1 MIQREEPQTP
11 DTRWRR
17 TLYIM
22 WLAEFVATSGI
33 SLVMPFLPLYV
44 LDLGVDDPADAQRW
58 AGFLI
63 AANFISSAL
72 MAPVWGWLGD
82 RYGRKKMVL
91 RAIFGLSVAI
101 GLMGFVR
108 TPQQLLA
115 LRLLQG
121 AVGGF
126 VSASVAL
133 VASATPKKHLGYA
146 LGMLQTASTSGHVI
160 GPLFGGLLADR
171 FGYAQVFLITGAT
184 CVVAGIIVTLF
195 VHEKFTP
202 VAPEKRVGMRETFSM
217 LLTLPALRATFGI
230 MFITQIGLMT
240 IQPILALFVQS
251 LEQGS
256 GGMLR
261 TKVGLIFAMPG
272 LASIVAAPLWGRR
285 GDRVGHRHTLAIALL
300 GAGILYLPHYLVR
313 TVAQMMVIRFSVGL
327 CTAGILP
334 AAHSVVA
341 SAADPNRTAGALS
354 LLSTA
359 RWLGSIAGPLMGG
372 YLSAHFGIRPMFM
385 ITGALLLTSGLSAW
399 HAAHRTAAKA
409 NEP

>member
-1 MIQREEPQTP
+1 VTQREGARTP

-17 TLYIM
+17 TLYVM

-44 LDLGVDDPADAQRW
+44 LDLGVEDPVDAQRW
-58 AGFLI
+58 AGLLI

-101 GLMGFVR
+101 GLMALVR

-126 VSASVAL
+126 VAASIAL

-146 LGMLQTASTSGHVI
+146 LGLLQASSTAGHVV
-160 GPLFGGLLADR
+160 GPLFGGILADH

-202 VAPEKRVGMRETFSM
+202 VAPEKRAGIRDTFSM

-251 LEQGS
+251 LEEGS

-272 LASIVAAPLWGRR
+272 LASVLAAPLWGRH
-285 GDRVGHRHTLAIALL
+285 GDRVGHRYTLAIALL
-300 GAGILYLPHYLVR
+300 GAGLLYLPHYLVH
-313 TVAQMMVIRFSVGL
+313 TAAQMMVIRFCVGL

-334 AAHSVVA
+334 AANSVVA
-341 SAADPNRTAGALS
+341 SAVEPGQTAGALS

-359 RWLGSIAGPLMGG
+359 RWLGCIAGPLMGG
-372 YLSAHFGIRPMFM
+372 YLSARFGIRPMFM
-385 ITGALLLTSGLSAW
+385 ITGALLLTSGFGAW
-399 HAAHRTAAKA
+399 RTAHRAAAKA